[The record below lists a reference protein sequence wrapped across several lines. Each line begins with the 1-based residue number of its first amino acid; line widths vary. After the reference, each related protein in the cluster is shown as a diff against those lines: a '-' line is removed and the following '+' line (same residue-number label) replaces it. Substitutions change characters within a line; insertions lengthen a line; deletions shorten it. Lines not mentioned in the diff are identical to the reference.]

1 MNIADLLTPDRVLIL
16 DRQMD
21 KTGLLRTL
29 AACAAAALKLDPDH
43 LAEELHKREEL
54 GSTGMGSGVAIP
66 HARIAEVTHPL
77 GVLALLR
84 KPVDFDAIDDE
95 PVDVVFLLI
104 MPTNQAALAA
114 LARVARVLRQQDV
127 TNSLRKAAF
136 AADAFVAVSGLSAPT
151 VPSEIISP

>member
-16 DRQMD
+16 DRQTD

-29 AACAAAALKLDPDH
+29 AACAADASKIDAGYLT
-43 LAEELHKREEL
+43 EELLKREEL

-84 KPVDFDAIDDE
+84 KPLDFDAVDDE
-95 PVDVVFLLI
+95 PVDIVFMLV
-104 MPTNQAALAA
+104 MPANQAALAA
-114 LARVARVLRQQDV
+114 LAGIARVLRQQDV
-127 TNSLRKAAF
+127 VDAVRQADREADVFKA
-136 AADAFVAVSGLSAPT
+136 VLTP
-151 VPSEIISP
+151 